1 MCFQQRTYSQNKWEK
16 KKKQQPL
23 NPFEIAN
30 STIEKL
36 NKKLGQELHKEDI
49 QIVNKQMKGTR
60 LH

>member
-1 MCFQQRTYSQNKWEK
+1 MGKK